1 MSRARSK
8 STRTVARRAS
18 PAGRPATKRSS
29 AAAAYAPAVLKHA
42 LLGQLVTVLGCAG
55 YDLNDC
61 VKTFAAHAE
70 RQGKSARASS
80 PGADPGLV
88 DSAHVLT
95 WWYTTPEYLDEFGS
109 PRPLPF
115 AGKCSF
121 SALLNRALPEFD
133 AEEVLAFL
141 VRTGSVVREGSRF
154 RPTRRDVVLD
164 KQSEAFARLSLA
176 TVEALLGTILHNQV
190 TASLED
196 RRLEAKVTNRQ
207 LPASA
212 VKPFRQRATARG
224 LELLMDLDSELARLE
239 RRAKPN
245 EARVTVG
252 VGAFLFES
260 PKGKR

>member
-1 MSRARSK
+1 MAAPSRAATQTERTDGTRERARLCRHGTHSRPAEACGARHTTQARAKSRARSK

-29 AAAAYAPAVLKHA
+29 AAAAHAPAVLKDA
-42 LLGQLVTVLGCAG
+42 LLGQLVTILGCAG
-55 YDLNDC
+55 YDLDDC

-70 RQGKSARASS
+70 RQAKSARASS
-80 PGADPGLV
+80 PGADHGLV

-164 KQSEAFARLSLA
+164 KQNDPLVF
-176 TVEALLGTILHNQV
+176 LGKT
-190 TASLED
+190 
-196 RRLEAKVTNRQ
+196 
-207 LPASA
+207 
-212 VKPFRQRATARG
+212 
-224 LELLMDLDSELARLE
+224 
-239 RRAKPN
+239 
-245 EARVTVG
+245 
-252 VGAFLFES
+252 
-260 PKGKR
+260 